1 MSDSLFRPHGLKPT
15 RVLCP
20 WDSSGKNTGVG
31 CYFLLQGI
39 FLTQGSN
46 PRLRLGGG
54 FFTSEPLTDLIL
66 SDHPLPQ
73 PQHFKGNFPR
83 QPLGGQHCVVS
94 QEPTFSLEVMDGE
107 QIQPLTPMT
116 HLPSNVL
123 RPILLRNPVWKG
135 HCLLEQGPEYKSK
148 GWDIHVGRESPLADS
163 KAEIPKAAISAA

>member
-1 MSDSLFRPHGLKPT
+1 M
-15 RVLCP
+15 
-20 WDSSGKNTGVG
+20 
-31 CYFLLQGI
+31 
-39 FLTQGSN
+39 
-46 PRLRLGGG
+46 
-54 FFTSEPLTDLIL
+54 
-66 SDHPLPQ
+66 
-73 PQHFKGNFPR
+73 
-83 QPLGGQHCVVS
+83 VS

-107 QIQPLTPMT
+107 QIQSLTPMT

>member
-1 MSDSLFRPHGLKPT
+1 MPKFTFVYISLHEGLVFKLCPTLFDPHGLKPT

-66 SDHPLPQ
+66 SAHPP
-73 PQHFKGNFPR
+73 PPA
-83 QPLGGQHCVVS
+83 
-94 QEPTFSLEVMDGE
+94 PTL
-107 QIQPLTPMT
+107 
-116 HLPSNVL
+116 
-123 RPILLRNPVWKG
+123 
-135 HCLLEQGPEYKSK
+135 QGK
-148 GWDIHVGRESPLADS
+148 L
-163 KAEIPKAAISAA
+163 PKAATGGGAALRGVTGTHFLIGGYGWGTDTISDPHDPPPFKCATPNSPQKSGLERPLPLGAGPRIQE